1 MITTMPHP
9 SAVSETDGPRTAE
22 RATHRGAPEEAAAPS
37 AVRVVAVVV
46 TYQPDVDGAL
56 RLIEALEPQVARI
69 VVVDNAS
76 RAATMEPVR
85 DAVERRGGTFLA
97 LPENR
102 GVAAAQN
109 VGIDWARKDG
119 ATHVVLS
126 DQDSL
131 PAPDMVEQLLDG
143 LRQLTDAGRRVA
155 AVGPIVVDDRDPDA
169 PLLFTTGRWRPRQ
182 TASPGDTDP
191 LVPAAFLLSSGSLIP
206 IEAFDRVGGK
216 RSEWFIDWLDLE
228 WSLRAQR
235 AGLEIVAVRSAHL
248 EHRMGDQVVRVPG
261 RRRRA
266 HLHSADRNYYV
277 ARNLVLLI
285 RSDLLPARW
294 RLGYAAWL
302 LRYGLYHLVAVPPRR
317 PRARRL
323 AQGLTDGLRGRT
335 GPRTTTRQV
344 GSTGPV

>member
-1 MITTMPHP
+1 MVTL
-9 SAVSETDGPRTAE
+9 AE
-22 RATHRGAPEEAAAPS
+22 GTGSFGLLEEAAAPS
-37 AVRVVAVVV
+37 AVRVVAVIV
-46 TYQPDVDGAL
+46 TYQPDAAAAL
-56 RLIEALEPQVARI
+56 RLIEALGPQVARI
-69 VVVDNAS
+69 VMVDNAS
-76 RAATMEPVR
+76 RAGTIGPVR
-85 DAVERRGGTFLA
+85 AAVEQGGGTFLA

-109 VGIDWARKDG
+109 LGIDWARNDG

-143 LRQLTDAGRRVA
+143 LRELTDAGRRVA

-206 IEAFDRVGGK
+206 VEAFDQVGLK
-216 RSEWFIDWLDLE
+216 RAEWFIDWLDLE

-235 AGLEIVAVRSAHL
+235 AGMEVVAVSSAHL
-248 EHRMGDQVVRVPG
+248 EHRMGDRVVRVPG

-317 PRARRL
+317 SRARRL
-323 AQGLTDGLRGRT
+323 VAGVSDGLRGRT
-335 GPRTTTRQV
+335 GARL
-344 GSTGPV
+344 